1 MTDTT
6 GAAEQAAASGLLG
19 RLNTTLPQP
28 LTPEWKKAYLGVP
41 RHRFLPD
48 TVWLGNDLTP
58 CDRRKS
64 PDEWLRAAY
73 DDEPVVTQINDG
85 ADPGDDGRW
94 PSCSASAPSI
104 VFRMLHMLDV
114 RSGDRVLE
122 IGTGTGWN
130 AGLLAH
136 RLGSDLVTTVEVD
149 PVLADRAADNLKA
162 TGLTPHIVTGDGAAL
177 EVGHDLDRVLATCS
191 VRRVPPGWVARM
203 KPGGVM
209 LLPWETPWLCYGL
222 LRLVG
227 DSDKSASGTFRPH
240 SAFMLMRGQ
249 RTDLR
254 IFRDVVRDDHVPD
267 ERSTTLSPWSITG
280 DDWAA
285 QFAIGLQLPDVWWTW
300 HENPDVEGVSARLW
314 LATVDATSWA
324 AIDYD
329 GETDERFTVW
339 EHGNRRLWSEVEAAH
354 HWWRSHACPRPGH
367 FGMTVTTDGRHTP
380 WLETPARPIPRV
392 E

>member
-1 MTDTT
+1 MPRRVACTVLRGDRRSN
-6 GAAEQAAASGLLG
+6 AA
-19 RLNTTLPQP
+19 
-28 LTPEWKKAYLGVP
+28 V
-41 RHRFLPD
+41 LPD
-48 TVWLGNDLTP
+48 
-58 CDRRKS
+58 
-64 PDEWLRAAY
+64 
-73 DDEPVVTQINDG
+73 
-85 ADPGDDGRW
+85 
-94 PSCSASAPSI
+94 
-104 VFRMLHMLDV
+104 
-114 RSGDRVLE
+114 
-122 IGTGTGWN
+122 TGWN

-227 DSDKSASGTFRPH
+227 DSDGSASGTFRPH